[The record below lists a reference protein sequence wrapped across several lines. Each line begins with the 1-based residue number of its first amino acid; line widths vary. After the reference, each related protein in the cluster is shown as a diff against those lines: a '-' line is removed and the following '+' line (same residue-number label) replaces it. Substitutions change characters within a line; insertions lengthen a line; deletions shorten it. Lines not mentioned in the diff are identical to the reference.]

1 MSIPA
6 PPPRAPT
13 RGKRR
18 GGSGGVSRLGTW
30 GGALVIG
37 GVMGAASYQLLRFI
51 ADYFD
56 YWMAVLA
63 S

>member
-6 PPPRAPT
+6 PPRRVPT
-13 RGKRR
+13 RGKKR
-18 GGSGGVSRLGTW
+18 GGSRGPSRLGTW
-30 GGALVIG
+30 VGALVIG
-37 GVMGAASYQLLRFI
+37 ALMGAASYQLLHFI